1 VEPLSISPAGSG
13 ERADME
19 RDINGVAAVPIVATI
34 MLMASRESVMGK
46 FVLTKPLAILGWL
59 ATAVIAAA
67 ANRHVR
73 DPGS

>member
-1 VEPLSISPAGSG
+1 
-13 ERADME
+13 ME

-73 DPGS
+73 DLRQLSSSTMSKRTSPI